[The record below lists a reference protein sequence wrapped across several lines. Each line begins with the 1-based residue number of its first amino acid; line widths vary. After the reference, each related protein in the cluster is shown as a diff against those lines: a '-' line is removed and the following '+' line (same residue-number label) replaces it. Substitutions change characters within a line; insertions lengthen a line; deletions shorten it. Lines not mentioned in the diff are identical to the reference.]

1 MMFSLDKISKTKLVT
16 ILNHIVPYSSMHSS
30 KMPYKYK
37 LYLNDI
43 SKHIF
48 NFINEG
54 RSLLLG
60 HLKNTSQVKRVAIIK
75 HVTKVLFVL
84 VQVAMEWNNC

>member
-30 KMPYKYK
+30 KIPYKYK

-60 HLKNTSQVKRVAIIK
+60 HLKNTSQVKSGHYKTCNKGLICVGSSS
-75 HVTKVLFVL
+75 HGV
-84 VQVAMEWNNC
+84 E